1 MIELKRAV
9 ICPFLAIAMAM
20 GNPLYGDEC
29 PRTSSCAM
37 WSRDKD
43 RCGLR
48 VA

>member
-1 MIELKRAV
+1 MIEPKPAV
-9 ICPFLAIAMAM
+9 ICPFIAIAMAM

-29 PRTSSCAM
+29 PQTPLCAM
-37 WSRDKD
+37 WSEEKS